1 MSSVAPLSLLAAV
14 VPLNSSMEHWTLLE
28 PLCAASKEARRSF
41 HYAVTFERSFSS
53 APIVHV
59 GLVGLDASKEDNL
72 RLSLRA
78 EQITA
83 AGFELVV
90 ETWLHTRLWAV
101 DVSWLAIGH

>member
-1 MSSVAPLSLLAAV
+1 
-14 VPLNSSMEHWTLLE
+14 MEGWTLLE
-28 PLCAASKEARRSF
+28 PLCAATEEARRSF
-41 HYAVTFERSFSS
+41 RYTLTFERSFSS

-78 EQITA
+78 EHITA
-83 AGFELVV
+83 EGFDLVV
-90 ETWLHTRLWAV
+90 ETWLHSRLWAV